1 MEIGFLADH
10 RGAIETLGEWYTQE
24 WGPYYG
30 EGGPGDARA
39 DLVSRCNRDRL
50 PIGLVAIEGDR
61 VCGTAA
67 LDRDATTG
75 LTPSIVGLLVAR
87 DHRGKGIAGALIDAT
102 GCLARDLGCDELF
115 VSTSILGEMLLRRG
129 WTERGETEFLNKER
143 GRVYVRSLT
152 ARRQS

>member
-10 RGAIETLGEWYTQE
+10 GGAVETLEEWYTQE

-30 EGGPGDARA
+30 EGGPGAARA

-61 VCGTAA
+61 VCGTAG

-87 DHRGKGIAGALIDAT
+87 EHRGKGIAAALIDAT
-102 GCLARDLGCDELF
+102 GRLARDLGFEELF
-115 VSTSILGEMLLRRG
+115 ISTSILGETLLREG
-129 WTERGETEFLNKER
+129 WSARGETEFLNKER

-152 ARRQS
+152 ARRKS